1 MHIYSK
7 HTCTYICTYSKWIQI
22 SIHIGLSNFKNEQ
35 SSTQSRQCSSYLTRK
50 IQSWSKLKKR
60 QLWHESITGAPT
72 KGSQRFF
79 YSSCFFIPFPLGK
92 LEVVGTVGGNECW
105 ETNRTKSSSA
115 TGNFPNSRD
124 SIKPPL
130 LMETARVILSKKS
143 QTPDSSH
150 TDLSIELKHIF
161 RICLHFS
168 VLFVTNFHNLCNIF
182 SCRFFVWGSSWPM
195 YIAH

>member
-1 MHIYSK
+1 MQLWSDK
-7 HTCTYICTYSKWIQI
+7 QNTFIQ
-22 SIHIGLSNFKNEQ
+22 N
-35 SSTQSRQCSSYLTRK
+35 
-50 IQSWSKLKKR
+50 WSKKR
-60 QLWHESITGAPT
+60 QLWNESMTGAPT
-72 KGSQRFF
+72 KKAAKGFF
-79 YSSCFFIPFPLGK
+79 LLFFIAFPLGK

-143 QTPDSSH
+143 QTLNSSH

-161 RICLHFS
+161 GICLHFS
-168 VLFVTNFHNLCNIF
+168 PLFVTNFHNLCNIF